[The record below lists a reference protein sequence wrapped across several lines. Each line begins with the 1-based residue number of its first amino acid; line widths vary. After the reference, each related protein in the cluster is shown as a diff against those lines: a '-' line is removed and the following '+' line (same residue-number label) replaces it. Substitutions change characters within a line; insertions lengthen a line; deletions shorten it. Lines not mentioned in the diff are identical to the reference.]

1 MASPRSDL
9 STQKTVVLTSKRSI
23 NFRAGSWPS
32 LFKMKVTTSAKTMS
46 EITATARC
54 PSISEPNA
62 LARSCCAS
70 CGRTAA
76 IQKLESTKTS
86 LPTIDLLVESL
97 GRVARG
103 TFLHQSDDGR
113 KIQRRGESCSTS
125 EFGNILESR
134 LDVGLSIL
142 GPVGTKGA
150 WEEGRGGRGVLE
162 GEQGGRP
169 PLPGWL

>member
-23 NFRAGSWPS
+23 NFRAGSVPS
-32 LFKMKVTTSAKTMS
+32 VCKMKVTTSAKTMS

-70 CGRTAA
+70 GRRTAA

-86 LPTIDLLVESL
+86 LPTIDLLVEVL
-97 GRVARG
+97 GRVARW

-113 KIQRRGESCSTS
+113 KIQRRGEKLSTP
-125 EFGNILESR
+125 EIGKITER
-134 LDVGLSIL
+134 RIECGISIL
-142 GPVGTKGA
+142 AALG
-150 WEEGRGGRGVLE
+150 
-162 GEQGGRP
+162 
-169 PLPGWL
+169 

>member
-70 CGRTAA
+70 GRRTAA

-86 LPTIDLLVESL
+86 LPTIDLLVEVL
-97 GRVARG
+97 GRVARW

-113 KIQRRGESCSTS
+113 KIQRRRENCSTS
-125 EFGNILESR
+125 EFGNIHER
-134 LDVGLSIL
+134 RFDVGISIIRPL
-142 GPVGTKGA
+142 RPHGRCREGA
-150 WEEGRGGRGVLE
+150 GGRVMLK
-162 GEQGGRP
+162 
-169 PLPGWL
+169 

>member
-70 CGRTAA
+70 GRRTAA

-86 LPTIDLLVESL
+86 LPTIDLLVEVL
-97 GRVARG
+97 GRVARW

-113 KIQRRGESCSTS
+113 KIQRRGAIIPT
-125 EFGNILESR
+125 FLVIRRISR
-134 LDVGLSIL
+134 LLVQLLRILLLSRL
-142 GPVGTKGA
+142 K
-150 WEEGRGGRGVLE
+150 RHR
-162 GEQGGRP
+162 QGDI
-169 PLPGWL
+169 WVVC

>member
-70 CGRTAA
+70 GRRTAA

-86 LPTIDLLVESL
+86 LPTIDLLVEVL
-97 GRVARG
+97 GRVARW

-113 KIQRRGESCSTS
+113 KIQRRG
-125 EFGNILESR
+125 G
-134 LDVGLSIL
+134 
-142 GPVGTKGA
+142 K
-150 WEEGRGGRGVLE
+150 
-162 GEQGGRP
+162 RP
-169 PLPGWL
+169 PLGVGKKLESQVECGIQILR

>member
-70 CGRTAA
+70 GRRTAA

-86 LPTIDLLVESL
+86 LPTIDLLVEVL
-97 GRVARG
+97 GRVARW

-113 KIQRRGESCSTS
+113 KIQRRGGSCPTPA
-125 EFGNILESR
+125 FRNIIQR
-134 LDVGLSIL
+134 RMACGLRIPRAL
-142 GPVGTKGA
+142 AP
-150 WEEGRGGRGVLE
+150 EEADGRGP
-162 GEQGGRP
+162 GGR
-169 PLPGWL
+169 W